1 MPISRDEA
9 IKAVEEFKSEYKGL
23 ANIRYVFLETEKDFQ
38 DAYGNNAAAAIEAWD
53 GKLGAFSRSTNTIAL
68 ALAANHD
75 KSEIASTLAH
85 EGIGHSGVNTFAE
98 HDKRALLDAI
108 TEARN
113 HPGALRD
120 NYWKAVEEAYP
131 ATKRSEQAEEVFC
144 LMVETVAQR
153 KGYNPQ
159 AFNHAWQNSV
169 VQQNEPLQPWG
180 LAQIAE
186 HVAQGLRE
194 NTRQQQIFP
203 ENDQAQ
209 FRATREVEKLPPAAQ
224 SKLDS
229 IIKHLDTQ
237 NFSERERAIV
247 LARCRENAL
256 REQSRDSAPA
266 EIRPPAQDLER

>member
-1 MPISRDEA
+1 
-9 IKAVEEFKSEYKGL
+9 
-23 ANIRYVFLETEKDFQ
+23 
-38 DAYGNNAAAAIEAWD
+38 
-53 GKLGAFSRSTNTIAL
+53 
-68 ALAANHD
+68 
-75 KSEIASTLAH
+75 
-85 EGIGHSGVNTFAE
+85 
-98 HDKRALLDAI
+98 
-108 TEARN
+108 
-113 HPGALRD
+113 
-120 NYWKAVEEAYP
+120 
-131 ATKRSEQAEEVFC
+131 
-144 LMVETVAQR
+144 MVETVAQR

>member
-1 MPISRDEA
+1 MPVSRKETESAIS
-9 IKAVEEFKSEYKGL
+9 EFKKEYEGL
-23 ANIRYVFLETEKDFQ
+23 AHLNYVILETESDFQ
-38 DAYGNNAAAAIEAWD
+38 NAYGENATSATEAWN

-85 EGIGHSGVNTFAE
+85 EGIGHSGINTFAE

-131 ATKRSEQAEEVFC
+131 DTKRSEQAEEVFC

-203 ENDQAQ
+203 ENDQTQ
-209 FRATREVEKLPPAAQ
+209 FRATREVEKLPPATQ
-224 SKLDS
+224 SKLDA

-237 NFSERERAIV
+237 NFSEKERAIV

-256 REQSRDSAPA
+256 REQARDTAPA
-266 EIRPPAQDLER
+266 EIRPPTLDLER